1 MTTRAPSRPARTA
14 VFACAA
20 MLVSYLPFS
29 AANALLGAIA
39 ATTGATTAQLQWVSD
54 AFAVALAATVLCAG
68 VLADLHGRR
77 RVTRIGLGLTAV
89 GGLIAF
95 AGGSVPAL
103 WIGQAVA
110 GVGGGAVMSASL
122 GLIAATAPA
131 RDRAVSLWA
140 AAVVGGLGLGPFLA
154 ALVAPAGWRAVF
166 VPIVVL
172 AVVVAALPSEEA
184 AAPEG
189 RGLDLPGQ
197 LTGAAGI
204 ALLTCGIVNGGN
216 AGWADPWTVAALVAA
231 AVALVAFVVVESRAA
246 APLLRL
252 DLFASGGFT
261 AAGLA
266 AMAVLMA
273 ISGLLFVLS
282 LLFTHQHVDDLGI
295 AVRLGS
301 LFAGNAVASVAA
313 SGLAARFGA
322 RAVLVGGLVV
332 AGAGTATLMSV
343 TAATGLAGFAWRLA
357 FVGLGAGLV
366 MATASVVA
374 LRSVPGRLAGMAGA
388 ANNAMRQLGA
398 ALGPAVL
405 GSVLAARLHAGDDH
419 LTVIHFCA
427 AALVAVFVLTAVAV
441 HRLTTTKGTTP

>member
-1 MTTRAPSRPARTA
+1 M
-14 VFACAA
+14 FACAA
-20 MLVSYLPFS
+20 MLVAYLPFS

-39 ATTGATTAQLQWVSD
+39 ADTGATTVRLQWVSD

-68 VLADLHGRR
+68 VLADLHGHR
-77 RVTRIGLGLTAV
+77 RVTRVGLGLTAV
-89 GGLIAF
+89 GGILAF

-154 ALVAPAGWRAVF
+154 ALMAPAGWRAVF

-172 AVVVAALPSEEA
+172 AVAVAALPSAEA

-189 RGLDLPGQ
+189 RGSDLPGQ
-197 LTGAAGI
+197 VTGALGI
-204 ALLTCGIVNGGN
+204 VLLTCGIINGGN
-216 AGWADPWTVAALVAA
+216 AGWVDPWTIIILVAA
-231 AVALVAFVVVESRAA
+231 AAALVAFVVVESRAA
-246 APLLRL
+246 SPLLRL
-252 DLFASGGFT
+252 DLFRSGGFT

-266 AMAVLMA
+266 AMVVLMA
-273 ISGLLFVLS
+273 ISGSLFVLS
-282 LLFTHQHVDDLGI
+282 LLFAYQHVDDLGI
-295 AVRLGS
+295 AVRLGVMF
-301 LFAGNAVASVAA
+301 LGNAMASIAA
-313 SGLAARFGA
+313 SRLAARYGA
-322 RAVLVGGLVV
+322 QAVLVSGLCI
-332 AGAGTATLMSV
+332 AGAGTATLLSV
-343 TAATGLAGFAWRLA
+343 TAGTGLTGYAWRLA
-357 FVGLGAGLV
+357 LVGLGAGLV
-366 MATASVVA
+366 MATASAVA
-374 LRSVPGRLAGMAGA
+374 LRSVPGPLAGMAGA

-419 LTVIHFCA
+419 ITVIHLCA
-427 AALVAVFVLTAVAV
+427 AALAAAFILTAVAV
-441 HRLTTTKGTTP
+441 HRLTTTKGTSP